1 MDNDPMFNL
10 AFGNGRPIEGATNR
24 PDINVLD
31 TQYQQEQHEQSEF
44 QIMPQFQAAE
54 PIEERP
60 KVLRHFS
67 TVRNGGFRRYST
79 PPTTPELPAIHP
91 VGLGQNHNILPPH
104 PDLMLTTAGQPSRQP
119 DHIWYSLEFF
129 AGALGPARET
139 MHPLEKAF
147 ICNKLGLITEEL
159 LLAFK
164 SDFPLAPWSDAD
176 IRNTI
181 EQARWH
187 AKLCIWRREERVILR
202 RAARLKRSE
211 EDVWLELRAMWP
223 YYPKDRR
230 TVSDRYDVCQQEV
243 AMRIGYLRYE
253 EDQEFMAG
261 ALALVHGPEP
271 EG

>member
-10 AFGNGRPIEGATNR
+10 AFGNGRPIEGAANI

-31 TQYQQEQHEQSEF
+31 AQYRQEQHEQSEF
-44 QIMPQFQAAE
+44 QLVPQLQAAE

-60 KVLRHFS
+60 EVLRNAS

-104 PDLMLTTAGQPSRQP
+104 PDLMITTPGQPSRQP

-129 AGALGPARET
+129 AGTLGQARET

-147 ICNKLGLITEEL
+147 ICNKLGLITEVL

-164 SDFPLAPWSDAD
+164 SEFPLAPWSDAA

-187 AKLCIWRREERVILR
+187 AKLCIWKREEMTILR
-202 RAARLKRSE
+202 RAARQNKSE
-211 EDVWLELRAMWP
+211 EEAWLELRATWP

-230 TVSDRYDVCQQEV
+230 AVSARYGVVQQDV

-253 EDQEFMAG
+253 EDQAFMAG
-261 ALALVHGPEP
+261 ALALVQAEA

>member
-1 MDNDPMFNL
+1 
-10 AFGNGRPIEGATNR
+10 
-24 PDINVLD
+24 
-31 TQYQQEQHEQSEF
+31 
-44 QIMPQFQAAE
+44 
-54 PIEERP
+54 
-60 KVLRHFS
+60 
-67 TVRNGGFRRYST
+67 
-79 PPTTPELPAIHP
+79 
-91 VGLGQNHNILPPH
+91 
-104 PDLMLTTAGQPSRQP
+104 
-119 DHIWYSLEFF
+119 
-129 AGALGPARET
+129 

-147 ICNKLGLITEEL
+147 ICNKLGFHTEVL

-176 IRNTI
+176 IGNTI

-187 AKLCIWRREERVILR
+187 VKLCIWKREEMLILR
-202 RAARLKRSE
+202 RAARQNKSE
-211 EDVWLELRAMWP
+211 EDAWLELRATWP

-230 TVSDRYDVCQQEV
+230 AVSLRYEVCQQDV